1 MEELWMD
8 IRCETEKLLM
18 KYYVLD
24 GYLEGDIFHY
34 TSAKA
39 LENLVRDKT
48 LRVTKSD
55 FLNDKT
61 EYMYAINLIN
71 EMFSKNRYRVKKEVF
86 TEINREFKHYL
97 ARSFI
102 FSASLNNDSV
112 NLWSNYSDYEGY
124 NIGLNLQEIF
134 KRMWNR
140 EIYVAG
146 NQILEDGMPKKYFI
160 ERKDQHKS
168 IMMSAGRVIYD
179 KEAQEAIIYD
189 ILLFLEEIIKSY
201 NSYVKNDPNM
211 SKEMLEDLKAN
222 YNRAFKSAI
231 QILISKIQL
240 FKNPIFKQDEEYR
253 IIFDVNSRLDVKKF
267 RQLNG
272 VFIPYIEV
280 VFDAENNE
288 KGLPIDS
295 ITIGPKN
302 NIDIAEKGL
311 KQFLRSRGY
320 KLAKKSEPNNG
331 NKLYVRQSA
340 VPLRY

>member
-1 MEELWMD
+1 MDEMWMD
-8 IRCETEKLLM
+8 IKCETEKLLM
-18 KYYVLD
+18 KYYVLE
-24 GYLEGDIFHY
+24 GYMGGSIFHY
-34 TSAKA
+34 TSATA
-39 LENLVRDKT
+39 LENLVRDRT

-61 EYMYAINLIN
+61 EYMYAIGLIN
-71 EMFSKNRYRVKKEVF
+71 EVFSRNKYKVKKEVF

-102 FSASLNNDSV
+102 FSASLNSDSV

-134 KRMWNR
+134 NRMWNR

-146 NQILEDGMPKKYFI
+146 NKTLKDGTIKKYFI

-168 IMMSAGRVIYD
+168 IMMSAGKVIYD
-179 KEAQEAIIYD
+179 RGEQETIISDIFIFLEQIIKIYD
-189 ILLFLEEIIKSY
+189 SHIK
-201 NSYVKNDPNM
+201 KDKDM
-211 SKEMLEDLKAN
+211 DKAMLDDLDQN
-222 YNRAFKSAI
+222 FNRAFKSAI

-280 VFDAENNE
+280 VFDTEDNA
-288 KGLPIDS
+288 KGLPINS

-311 KQFLRSRGY
+311 KQFLRNQGY
-320 KLAKKSEPNNG
+320 KLAKKDNLEDS
-331 NKLYVRQSA
+331 NKLFVRQSA